1 MPGILS
7 CAQILWSNLWISRSW
22 LAQSQVLHGFGGVAR
37 FLISQLRAKLEPDQ
51 RLCPQVVPCRQPNSI
66 HRLCATGWQTA
77 ATCVP

>member
-51 RLCPQVVPCRQPNSI
+51 RL
-66 HRLCATGWQTA
+66 
-77 ATCVP
+77 